1 MSLRH
6 IVAASNDGDEGRA
19 VVQVA
24 TSLGQRF
31 RARVTVLAVAHE
43 PLREHGLAQL
53 TKALRE
59 LVASQLQRLE
69 PPHPP
74 VHYAVQ
80 FGLPAVEIG
89 RFAEGSDAD
98 LVVAGRP
105 AASHPPANGDAV
117 DSVARRSRVSCL
129 FVKPD
134 QSRFEQLLVAID
146 GSERGLSVL
155 HTAVDFARGTGGKI
169 RVVTVEPER
178 LEGHT
183 PWEHPARVER
193 IADAIRQVRRH
204 GGLAPEQWNSGDH
217 RFPPVLLRHGRVVEE
232 VLKEVE
238 VDTTDV
244 LVFGCHR
251 GGPSPATEST
261 NIPRQLLQLCPTAVL
276 SIPL

>member
-1 MSLRH
+1 MTLRH
-6 IVAASNDGDEGRA
+6 IVAASKDGDEGRA

-24 TSLGQRF
+24 TSLGQQF
-31 RARVTVLAVAHE
+31 QARVTVLTVAQE
-43 PLREHGLAQL
+43 PLPEQGLAQL

-59 LVASQLQRLE
+59 LVASQLRLLE

-80 FGLPAVEIG
+80 FGLPAIEIG
-89 RFAEGSDAD
+89 RFAEAGDAD

-105 AASHPPANGDAV
+105 DASHAPANGDAV

-129 FVKPD
+129 FVKPG
-134 QSRFEQLLVAID
+134 QSRFDQVLVAID

-155 HTAVDFARGTGGKI
+155 HAAVNFARGTGAKI

-178 LEGHT
+178 LEVDT
-183 PWEHPARVER
+183 PWEHSARVAR
-193 IADAIRQVRRH
+193 IADAIRQIRRS
-204 GGLAPEQWNSGDH
+204 GALAPEQWNSADH
-217 RFPPVLLRHGRVVEE
+217 RSPPVLLRQGRIVEE

-238 VDTTDV
+238 LDTTDV

-251 GGPSPATEST
+251 GGPSPATEAT